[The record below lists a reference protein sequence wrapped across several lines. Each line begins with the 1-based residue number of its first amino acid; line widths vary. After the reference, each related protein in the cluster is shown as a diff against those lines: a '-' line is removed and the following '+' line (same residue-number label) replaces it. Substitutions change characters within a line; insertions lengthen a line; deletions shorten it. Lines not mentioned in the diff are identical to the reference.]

1 MVPGGRGEER
11 DVLGEPLPREL
22 LDACLIA
29 NLATLNAD
37 GSIHLVAMWSL
48 WDGEAL
54 LLPTS
59 GMTRKARN
67 LERDPRATV
76 MIDDSRG
83 GFDLR
88 GLTLTGRAA
97 IVRGAEALVTNRQ
110 IHLKYLTERG
120 RALPTVERYMATDEI
135 TIRFT
140 PERASSWDLRS
151 TEQGRAILES
161 GEFRPLADR

>member
-11 DVLGEPLPREL
+11 DVLREPLAQEL
-22 LDACLIA
+22 LAARLIA
-29 NLATLNAD
+29 NLATLDAD
-37 GSIHLVAMWSL
+37 GNIHLVGMWFL
-48 WDGEAL
+48 WDGTTV

-59 GMTRKARN
+59 GATRKIRN

-97 IVRGAEALVTNRQ
+97 IVRGPEALTLNRR
-110 IHLKYLTERG
+110 IHLKYLTEQG
-120 RALPTVERYMATDEI
+120 RELGAVDRYLSTDDV
-135 TIRFT
+135 TIRFS
-140 PERASSWDLRS
+140 PERVSSWNLRD
-151 TEQGRAILES
+151 TEQGRSLAQL
-161 GEFRPLADR
+161 GGARPLD